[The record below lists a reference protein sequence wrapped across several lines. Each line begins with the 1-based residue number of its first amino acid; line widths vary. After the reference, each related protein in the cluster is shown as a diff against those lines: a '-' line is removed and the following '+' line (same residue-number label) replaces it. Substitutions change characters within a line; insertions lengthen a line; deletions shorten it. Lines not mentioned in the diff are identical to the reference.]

1 MMFCFLQYLKHVSM
15 IACIYGSCAILLQ
28 MKFYIEIQGLL
39 IYCQTDNIRYGTT
52 SGSLDCAAV

>member
-1 MMFCFLQYLKHVSM
+1 M
-15 IACIYGSCAILLQ
+15 IAYINGSCAILLQ

-39 IYCQTDNIRYGTT
+39 SYCPSDYIRYGTT

>member
-1 MMFCFLQYLKHVSM
+1 M

-39 IYCQTDNIRYGTT
+39 SYCPSDYIRYGTT